1 VQAQYE
7 GGGAQLT
14 ELRANEAGRPNRLVR
29 GLSWV
34 NNDVV
39 NFASCAAVTAA
50 AVLISR

>member
-50 AVLISR
+50 AVLIAR